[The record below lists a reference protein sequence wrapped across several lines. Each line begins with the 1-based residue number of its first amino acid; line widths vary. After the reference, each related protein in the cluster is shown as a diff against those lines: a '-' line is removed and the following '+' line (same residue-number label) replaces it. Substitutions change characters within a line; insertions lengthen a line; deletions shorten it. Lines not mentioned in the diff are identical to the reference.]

1 MNSDKV
7 SILHLR
13 SNGFAEPSSVTLM
26 QSTKT
31 HVSRWSDG
39 HLSFPL
45 TAPKTWLMLAA
56 NAFPSA
62 KCMCIFCKLADFFSW
77 LRENVREKRG
87 KKTLDFFSI
96 IKLCL
101 GDDVLAVCGPGE
113 VFIALLESCCA
124 ALIAEIMG
132 ENGTQRTVLMT
143 PTRQENSED
152 K

>member
-1 MNSDKV
+1 
-7 SILHLR
+7 
-13 SNGFAEPSSVTLM
+13 
-26 QSTKT
+26 
-31 HVSRWSDG
+31 
-39 HLSFPL
+39 
-45 TAPKTWLMLAA
+45 
-56 NAFPSA
+56 
-62 KCMCIFCKLADFFSW
+62 MCNFCKLADSFFSW
-77 LRENVREKRG
+77 CCENVWKKGG

>member
-1 MNSDKV
+1 MPVDDQMDIYHV
-7 SILHLR
+7 PALLLR
-13 SNGFAEPSSVTLM
+13 RNGCQQQMRFFQLNVCVTSASWLTFFHGFA
-26 QSTKT
+26 
-31 HVSRWSDG
+31 R
-39 HLSFPL
+39 
-45 TAPKTWLMLAA
+45 
-56 NAFPSA
+56 
-62 KCMCIFCKLADFFSW
+62 MCE
-77 LRENVREKRG
+77 RKRG
-87 KKTLDFFSI
+87 KKTLDFLFFPI

>member
-1 MNSDKV
+1 
-7 SILHLR
+7 
-13 SNGFAEPSSVTLM
+13 
-26 QSTKT
+26 
-31 HVSRWSDG
+31 
-39 HLSFPL
+39 
-45 TAPKTWLMLAA
+45 
-56 NAFPSA
+56 
-62 KCMCIFCKLADFFSW
+62 MCNFGKLADFFSR
-77 LRENVREKRG
+77 LRENVRKRKG
-87 KKTLDFFSI
+87 QKDIRFSSFFFPI

>member
-1 MNSDKV
+1 
-7 SILHLR
+7 
-13 SNGFAEPSSVTLM
+13 
-26 QSTKT
+26 
-31 HVSRWSDG
+31 
-39 HLSFPL
+39 
-45 TAPKTWLMLAA
+45 
-56 NAFPSA
+56 
-62 KCMCIFCKLADFFSW
+62 MCDSK
-77 LRENVREKRG
+77 KKKGG
-87 KKTLDFFSI
+87 KKTLDFFFSSFFSI

>member
-1 MNSDKV
+1 MRMSE
-7 SILHLR
+7 R
-13 SNGFAEPSSVTLM
+13 
-26 QSTKT
+26 
-31 HVSRWSDG
+31 
-39 HLSFPL
+39 
-45 TAPKTWLMLAA
+45 
-56 NAFPSA
+56 
-62 KCMCIFCKLADFFSW
+62 
-77 LRENVREKRG
+77 KRG
-87 KKTLDFFSI
+87 KKTLDFLFFLSI

-101 GDDVLAVCGPGE
+101 GDDVLAVCGPGK

>member
-1 MNSDKV
+1 
-7 SILHLR
+7 
-13 SNGFAEPSSVTLM
+13 
-26 QSTKT
+26 
-31 HVSRWSDG
+31 
-39 HLSFPL
+39 
-45 TAPKTWLMLAA
+45 
-56 NAFPSA
+56 
-62 KCMCIFCKLADFFSW
+62 MCNFCKLADFFSW
-77 LRENVREKRG
+77 CCENAEKKGG

>member
-1 MNSDKV
+1 
-7 SILHLR
+7 
-13 SNGFAEPSSVTLM
+13 
-26 QSTKT
+26 
-31 HVSRWSDG
+31 
-39 HLSFPL
+39 
-45 TAPKTWLMLAA
+45 
-56 NAFPSA
+56 
-62 KCMCIFCKLADFFSW
+62 MCNFCKLADFFSR
-77 LRENVREKRG
+77 LREKVREKKGQKDIRF
-87 KKTLDFFSI
+87 FFSI

>member
-1 MNSDKV
+1 MV
-7 SILHLR
+7 
-13 SNGFAEPSSVTLM
+13 
-26 QSTKT
+26 
-31 HVSRWSDG
+31 
-39 HLSFPL
+39 
-45 TAPKTWLMLAA
+45 
-56 NAFPSA
+56 
-62 KCMCIFCKLADFFSW
+62 
-77 LRENVREKRG
+77 LRECEKEREQKDIR
-87 KKTLDFFSI
+87 FFSI

-132 ENGTQRTVLMT
+132 ENGMQRTVLMT